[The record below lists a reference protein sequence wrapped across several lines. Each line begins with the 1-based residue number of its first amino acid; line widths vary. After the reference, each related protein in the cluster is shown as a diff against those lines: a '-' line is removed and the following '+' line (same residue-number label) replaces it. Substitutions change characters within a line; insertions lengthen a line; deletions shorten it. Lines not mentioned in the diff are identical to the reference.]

1 MWAEDLRME
10 RAVVSAR
17 NRFCLEKIAQCVT
30 ETGKEDGSKRLS
42 RAMGQTLRL
51 VARYCAFLYDD
62 FHSLVGRVVFFFFLN
77 PIPFLRSST
86 SGD

>member
-17 NRFCLEKIAQCVT
+17 NRFYLEKIVCNRNR
-30 ETGKEDGSKRLS
+30 KEDGSKRLS

-62 FHSLVGRVVFFFFLN
+62 FHSLVGRVFFVFFF
-77 PIPFLRSST
+77 
-86 SGD
+86 